1 MTNVEIIRRSPD
13 PLGYEGDVLDRLR
26 AMAEDELA
34 GIGEVAVEEEAAV
47 LRARLG
53 LGKGGETVDGINPG
67 R

>member
-1 MTNVEIIRRSPD
+1 MSKVQIVRGND
-13 PLGYEGDVLDRLR
+13 PLGYDGSVSERLR

-34 GIGEVAVEEEAAV
+34 GINDAAVEDEVAV

-53 LGKGGETVDGINPG
+53 LQKKEPNGDGHNQG

>member
-1 MTNVEIIRRSPD
+1 MTNVKIIRRSLD

-34 GIGEVAVEEEAAV
+34 GIGMAAVDEEAAV

-53 LGKGGETVDGINPG
+53 IGKGGRAIHGINP
-67 R
+67 RR